1 MVLTLEILPHPDK
14 SGFVRLTYKSF
25 ADFAK
30 HVRVPN
36 PVRVKQT
43 KLN

>member
-14 SGFVRLTYKSF
+14 SGFVRMTYKSF

-30 HVRVPN
+30 ERVAN
-36 PVRVKQT
+36 YCG
-43 KLN
+43 LN